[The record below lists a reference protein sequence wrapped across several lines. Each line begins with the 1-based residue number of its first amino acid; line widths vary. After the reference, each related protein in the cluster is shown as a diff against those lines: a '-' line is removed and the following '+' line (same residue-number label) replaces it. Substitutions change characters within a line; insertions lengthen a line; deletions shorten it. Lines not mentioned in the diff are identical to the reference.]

1 MSSKI
6 SIDPYWGAPSS
17 VENFM
22 KLADFLFEERFIVK
36 DLDVSYVNITYWDKQ
51 GILNSSR
58 TEKGK
63 WRNFNFI
70 DYMWLKTIHELREI
84 GVSTALI
91 KKAMVM
97 LFAPYDFKRDLSFLK
112 NNPEWWQDY
121 LNDFSEEEQE
131 QLKENKSELENSP
144 LNERVSNFFIAI
156 FKAIQLKHIIKLE
169 IFKDGYTII
178 HPDAVFYS
186 EEDMERMTH
195 ESHVSISL
203 TQLLKTFLVENNQ
216 ESIHL
221 LKESQRLQ
229 PNEIALL
236 EMIHKGE
243 YDSINIIFKDKKIK
257 EFELS
262 KTQEAKSKMIDILKE
277 GKYQDITIKSH
288 NGMVTQIQNTV
299 KVKV

>member
-6 SIDPYWGAPSS
+6 SIDPYWGAPST
-17 VENFM
+17 VENFR
-22 KLADFLFEERFIVK
+22 KLADFLFEKRFIVK

-58 TEKGK
+58 LEKGK
-63 WRNFNFI
+63 WRNFSFI

-84 GVSTALI
+84 GVSTTLI

-97 LFAPYDFKRDLSFLK
+97 LFAPYDFKRDLIVYK
-112 NNPEWWQDY
+112 NNPALWQEH
-121 LNDFSEEEQE
+121 LNNFSKEEQD
-131 QLKENKSELENSP
+131 QLKEDKSELENSP
-144 LNERVSNFFIAI
+144 LDARASNFTIAI

-169 IFKDGYTII
+169 IFKDGYTIL

-203 TQLLKTFLVENNQ
+203 TQLLKTFLVENDQ

-221 LKESQRLQ
+221 LKEAKRLQ